1 MKTTTITVSKVVN
14 VPVRKVWES
23 WTAPQHI
30 VQWNN
35 ASPDWHTPFA
45 ENDLRTGGR
54 FKSTMAA
61 KDGSHSFDF
70 EGTYTNIELLRVIE
84 YVMDD
89 GRDVRVTFDAQGEVT
104 LVTET
109 FDADPTHPADMQQA
123 GWQSILDNFK
133 KYTEAL

>member
-1 MKTTTITVSKVVN
+1 MKTTSITVSKVVN

-30 VQWNN
+30 VKWNN
-35 ASPDWHTPFA
+35 ASADWHTPFA

-70 EGTYTNIELLRVIE
+70 EGTYTNIEPLRVIE

-109 FDADPTHPADMQQA
+109 FDADATHPADMQQA